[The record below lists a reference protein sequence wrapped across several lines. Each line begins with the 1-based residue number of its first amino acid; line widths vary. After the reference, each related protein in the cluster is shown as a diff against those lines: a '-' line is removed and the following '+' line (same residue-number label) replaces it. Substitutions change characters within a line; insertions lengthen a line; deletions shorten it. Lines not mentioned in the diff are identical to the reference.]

1 LTEEQ
6 AHIQQQGDRKSIK
19 GTDAQ
24 FNRLGTER
32 IGKLLF
38 EFGIPAIAG
47 LIINGLYNILTAVF
61 LGWGAGDVGLAVA
74 TVANPMMIFFMSL
87 GMLVGNGG
95 NALAAIRLG
104 EGNKPEAERVL
115 GNTVL
120 LALIAWALTVFV
132 AFVFPDPILAI
143 SGATEETH
151 DLARTFLQI
160 LSLGSIFQ
168 IIGFGVNNFIRTAGD
183 PRRALWTLAI
193 GAIACTVLSYLFVI
207 VLGWGVPG
215 QAAATVLGQA
225 VSCFS
230 VVHYFV
236 LSKKSPFKLKRTN
249 LPFRSKTPLR
259 ILALGSASFF
269 TQFATAIMSF
279 VLNNQTVIYGSI
291 SSIGDTGAFA
301 IFAVIQRVALFVM
314 FPVMGIVIAGQ
325 PILGYCYGA
334 RIAHRVR
341 KTLRLQLIVGI
352 IICLVMWV
360 VIEVFTAPICTAFG
374 IQGDLLA
381 FCVTALRMQ
390 TILMPLM
397 VVQIV
402 IAQYYQATGRPTRSI
417 ILSLT
422 RQFIFLIPLYFAL
435 PVFVGAF
442 IPSLEQLHGL
452 ILGPPVADF
461 LSFLL
466 AGTFTII
473 EFRRLGA
480 VVRAQ
485 EAGEDV
491 NWGSGAGKKRGG
503 RKAEE
508 AKA

>member
-1 LTEEQ
+1 MTE
-6 AHIQQQGDRKSIK
+6 QQGHTSIK

-32 IGKLLF
+32 IGKLLL

-61 LGWGAGDVGLAVA
+61 LGWGAGDIGLAVA

-120 LALIAWALTVFV
+120 LALLAWAFTMFI

-151 DLARTFLQI
+151 DLAKTFLQI
-160 LSLGSIFQ
+160 LSVGSIFQ

-193 GAIACTVLSYLFVI
+193 GAIVCTALSYLFVI
-207 VLGWGVPG
+207 ILGWGVSG
-215 QAAATVLGQA
+215 QAAATVCGQG

-230 VVHYFV
+230 VIHYFV
-236 LSKKSPFKLKRTN
+236 ISKKSPFKLYRRN
-249 LPFRSKTPLR
+249 MPFRSKAPLR

-269 TQFATAIMSF
+269 TQLATAIMSF
-279 VLNNQTVIYGSI
+279 VLNNQTVVYGSI

-314 FPVMGIVIAGQ
+314 FPVVGIAIAGQ

-334 RIAHRVR
+334 RIAHRVK
-341 KTLRLQLIVGI
+341 KTLKLQIIIGI
-352 IICLVMWV
+352 IICLIMWV
-360 VIEVFTAPICTAFG
+360 LIETFTAPICTAFG
-374 IQGDLLA
+374 IRGDLLS

-397 VVQIV
+397 VVQII

-422 RQFIFLIPLYFAL
+422 RQFIFLIPLYFIL
-435 PVFVGAF
+435 PVFVGAY

-466 AGTFTII
+466 SGAFAIV
-473 EFRRLGA
+473 EFRRLNA

-485 EAGEDV
+485 EAGEEV
-491 NWGSGAGKKRGG
+491 EWGSNFDQKKPR
-503 RKAEE
+503 RA
-508 AKA
+508 